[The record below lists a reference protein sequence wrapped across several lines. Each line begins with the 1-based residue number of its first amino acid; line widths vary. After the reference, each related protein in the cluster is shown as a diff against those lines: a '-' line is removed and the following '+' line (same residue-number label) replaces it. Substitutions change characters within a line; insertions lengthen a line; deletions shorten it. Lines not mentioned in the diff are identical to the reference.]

1 MLPVLLIAVGVLLLL
16 NTLGVLP
23 WSFWQAIWRFWPL
36 VLVLIGVELMLGR
49 GNPWLS
55 ALLALLVVGV
65 VVAFAFFAAVVP
77 WTWSRGGPAAVVMQQ
92 EVQVPLEG
100 AREAT
105 VTMRFG
111 AGRLDVAALSADS
124 ANLLEGSLQHQRG
137 EEGVRVST
145 ERQGDRAAVVV
156 EARDGAVFVVPGGS
170 DEHWQLRL
178 NPSLPLDLR
187 FEGGA
192 AEVDLDLRALRVR
205 SLHVETG
212 ASSARIVLPEA
223 AGRTVATIKAGMAQL
238 RVDVPEGVAVR
249 IDTGSGLSSVQVDE
263 RRFPR
268 QGNTYVSPDY
278 DTASNRVEI
287 SIDAGMASVTVR

>member
-1 MLPVLLIAVGVLLLL
+1 VLI
-16 NTLGVLP
+16 
-23 WSFWQAIWRFWPL
+23 
-36 VLVLIGVELMLGR
+36 LIGVEVMLGR

-55 ALLALLVVGV
+55 ALLALVVVGV
-65 VVAFAFFAAVVP
+65 VVTFAVLAAVVP
-77 WTWSRGGPAAVVMQQ
+77 WTWSRGGPSAVVMQQ
-92 EVQVPLEG
+92 EMQVPLEG
-100 AREAT
+100 AREAA
-105 VTMRFG
+105 VTIRFG

-124 ANLLEGSLQHQRG
+124 ANLLEGSLRHQRG

-156 EARDGAVFVVPGGS
+156 EGRDGAVFVVPGES

-192 AEVDLDLRALRVR
+192 ADVDLDLRTLRLR

-212 ASSARIVLPEA
+212 ASSTRVVLPEA
-223 AGRTVATIKAGMAQL
+223 AGRTVATIKAGMAEL
-238 RVDVPEGVAVR
+238 RVEVPEGVAAR
-249 IDTGSGLSSVQVDE
+249 INPGGGLSSVQVDE

-268 QGNTYVSPDY
+268 QGSSYVSPDY

-287 SIDAGMASVTVR
+287 DVDAGMASVTVR